1 MEGLWLKTKKMIY
14 YDICRFFTKI
24 FALTFGVGVVSGI
37 VMEFQVGTNWSGL
50 SHTAGDIL
58 GALFTYEV
66 MSAFFIEAGFLGVML
81 FGWNKVSKRL
91 HFTATCLVAV
101 GVIISAFLILIANT
115 WMQHPVGFIYENGN
129 FTPDNW
135 LLILS
140 NPMLYPRFF
149 HMVLSAYLATG
160 CVICAISGYYLLIKK
175 HDHFAK
181 KVFKFGVIGMAILA
195 PTQLIVGDLV
205 GLDVH
210 HYQPIKSAAIE
221 GVWNTS
227 KEVPYLIFAIPDQ
240 KAEKNYYE
248 IGIPYAAS
256 LINTH
261 TFDGE
266 LIGLKSV
273 SKDDRP
279 NVAMVFFSF
288 RIMLYLGG
296 LMILVSLLSAYLLY
310 RDKLY
315 DYPLLYKLWILI
327 APAGFVAMECG
338 WFTAE
343 SGRQPWVVYEYLRTN
358 LAASN
363 VNRYQVMAS
372 FIVIFMVYVIIF
384 GFFYFKYLFKTIK
397 KGPKR
402 FTDKE
407 INYPFG
413 YLQSNSEETKQ

>member
-1 MEGLWLKTKKMIY
+1 MEGAWLRTKKIIY

-37 VMEFQVGTNWSGL
+37 VMEFQVGTNWAGL
-50 SHTAGDIL
+50 SRDAGDIL

-81 FGWNKVSKRL
+81 FGWHKVSKRL
-91 HFTATCLVAV
+91 HYMATLLVAV

-115 WMQHPVGFIYENGN
+115 WMQHPIGFVLENGN
-129 FTPDNW
+129 FTPTDW
-135 LLILS
+135 FAILT
-140 NPMLYPRFF
+140 NPMLLSRFF
-149 HMVLSAYLATG
+149 HMVLSAYIATG
-160 CVICAISGYYLLIKK
+160 CVICAISGYYLLKK
-175 HDHFAK
+175 QNEIFSK
-181 KVFKFGVIGMAILA
+181 KVFKFGVIAMAILT
-195 PTQLIVGDLV
+195 PTQLIVGDMV

-227 KEVPYLIFAIPDQ
+227 RGVPYLIFAIPDQ
-240 KAEKNYYE
+240 ANEKNYFE

-256 LINTH
+256 IINTH
-261 TFDGE
+261 SLDGE
-266 LIGLKSV
+266 LVGLKSV
-273 SKDDRP
+273 PKDERP
-279 NVAMVFFSF
+279 HVATTFFSF

-296 LMILVSLLSAYLLY
+296 LMILVSLISAFLLY
-310 RDKLY
+310 RNKLY
-315 DYPLLYKLWILI
+315 EYPLLYKIWILL
-327 APAGFVAMECG
+327 APAGFVAMEMG

-343 SGRQPWVVYEYLRTN
+343 SGRQPWVVYQFLRTAD
-358 LAASN
+358 AASD

-372 FIVIFMVYVIIF
+372 FAVLLIVYGIIF

-402 FTDKE
+402 FSDKE

-413 YLQSNSEETKQ
+413 YLQSNDEANK